1 MHADFPTICQFF
13 GWGALGGLIGGAT
26 KSHRLQLP
34 RVIRRGVDPG
44 DRVILIDLGFLAS
57 ILLGGT
63 VAMIVD
69 GRVQT
74 ALAYGLAAGFA
85 GPAVVNAL
93 IDPLLRK
100 IGMPPAV
107 PDEKEPQP

>member
-1 MHADFPTICQFF
+1 MHADLITNLEFCA
-13 GWGALGGLIGGAT
+13 WGALGGLIGGAT
-26 KSHRLQLP
+26 KTHKLQLP
-34 RVIRRGVDPG
+34 RVIRRGAEPG
-44 DRVILIDLGFLAS
+44 DRVVLIDLGFLAS

-93 IDPLLRK
+93 LDPLFHKL
-100 IGMPPAV
+100 GMPPVSGA
-107 PDEKEPQP
+107 DGEGK